1 MQMTSEN
8 WKIAAESLMHTMSWR
23 KIAKH
28 LGVPKSTVSDYLRKI
43 KNEQSWDDLPVK
55 PKVLFLDIETAP
67 MRSAV
72 WGMFK
77 QNVGLN
83 QIEKDWYILSFAAK
97 WQGCDDVIYKD
108 LQGCVDKEDDSD
120 LLLNIWH
127 LLENADVVVGHNL
140 DKFDIKKIN
149 ARLLLNGFPPNSPY
163 KTVDT
168 LKIAKRKFAFTSNK
182 LQYLTDKL
190 CKKFKKSEHGKFH
203 GYHLWD
209 ECLKDNPQ
217 AWLEMRHYNTLD
229 VLSLEELYDIL
240 KAWDHKHPNMN
251 MYIENDGKV
260 RCNTCLSDDI
270 DKMDGH
276 TSTSIS
282 KFELYKCNSCGSIH
296 RGRTN
301 VRSKEE
307 MANTLVKV

>member
-1 MQMTSEN
+1 MKHSNETIQQILNLHEQGLSSRS
-8 WKIAAESLMHTMSWR
+8 ISDIVFGR
-23 KIAKH
+23 KSA
-28 LGVPKSTVSDYLRKI
+28 KSTVNDIINRYKGER
-43 KNEQSWDDLPVK
+43 DLPVM
-55 PKVLFLDIETAP
+55 PRVLFIDIETAP
-67 MRSAV
+67 LRAAV

-83 QIEKDWYILSFAAK
+83 MIEKDWYILSFAAK
-97 WQGCDDVIYKD
+97 WQGCDEVIYKD
-108 LQGCVDKEDDSD
+108 LRGSVHEEDDSE

-127 LLENADVVVGHNL
+127 LLENADVVIGHNL

-149 ARLLLNGFPPNSPY
+149 ARLLVNGFPPNSPY

-190 CKKFKKSEHGKFH
+190 CKKYKKSEHGKFS

-209 ECLKDNPQ
+209 ECLKDNTE
-217 AWLEMRHYNTLD
+217 AWEEMRTYNELD

-240 KAWDHKHPNMN
+240 KAWDNRHPNMN
-251 MYIENDGKV
+251 MYLEDSEEV
-260 RCNTCLSDDI
+260 RCNVCLSDDVQ
-270 DKMDGH
+270 KMEGH
-276 TSTSIS
+276 TSTNIS

-307 MANTLVKV
+307 MENTLVKI